1 MWKEAL
7 VVAIKKIMRLDEQR
21 LEVGM
26 WLTR

>member
-7 VVAIKKIMRLDEQR
+7 VVAIKKIMSLDEQR